1 MVAKCQASVE
11 AVGNRLR
18 TPHQEAAVRGEGAM
32 RYVYIGLIVVFTA
45 LVLLFKFQN
54 LETATVS
61 LFSASI
67 TLPVSVLI
75 FGVYVLGM
83 LTGGCLYALLK
94 SWVRGARQRT

>member
-1 MVAKCQASVE
+1 
-11 AVGNRLR
+11 
-18 TPHQEAAVRGEGAM
+18 M
-32 RYVYIGLIVVFTA
+32 RYAYIGLIVVFTA

-67 TLPVSVLI
+67 TLPISALV